1 MKFTKLFTAALC
13 GSMLLASCSF
23 DGTKGTFEEDLKAKY
38 ENNDK
43 VEITDGKVD
52 ALELDDTPFVPT
64 KDAEGNTIKWTLKII
79 SNYSLASVDGITI
92 QKITG
97 TDVKVAYG
105 YSAYAGTT
113 VELDPADTTQKTV
126 LITLTGSDAPKDYM
140 IKADATVVK
149 AVNGAML
156 DTDGDGYWGEAE
168 DSVYEVSA
176 TDALG
181 YFLTGRET
189 WSLTWISRQKLA
201 SDGITPVDGSFE
213 FYTNTLDE
221 NKATLDG
228 LYWAE
233 SYDAATDTWSKIAT
247 QTPAANDGVYSIKY
261 DLSSYVPVRL
271 CCGELSKVTLKVGT
285 KDVNYAVPYTTK
297 KYPIVPTAGVVN
309 VTGGVITATNN
320 ADGYFSQSSAETS
333 ALTVSN
339 KGNGVI
345 EISRPDYISNYYTD
359 VAKKNTVNSISF
371 EKFTTA
377 DKAGIKVVRKDNTSS
392 SVKYIEVAVE
402 AVEIVNEG
410 KNIRITLADKE
421 LSNSEYN
428 SLIILANSSVTFECK
443 AYVGSSATE
452 KSSVTLNLG
461 TLAPATSTITKGGWL
476 KLKGTL

>member
-38 ENNDK
+38 ENNET
-43 VEITDGKVD
+43 VEITSGKVG
-52 ALELDDTPFVPT
+52 ALTLTWNGFVPKYND
-64 KDAEGNTIKWTLKII
+64 KDEVEKYVLTVTA
-79 SNYSLASVDGITI
+79 NYSLASKDGITI

-97 TDVKVAYG
+97 NDAKAAYG
-105 YSAYAGTT
+105 YATYDGTT

-156 DTDGDGYWGEAE
+156 DTDGDRYWGEAE
-168 DSVYEVSA
+168 DSVYVVSA

-189 WSLTWISRQKLA
+189 WSLTWKSRQKLA

-213 FYTNTLDE
+213 FYTSTLDE

-247 QTPAANDGVYSIKY
+247 QTSAANDGVYSIKY

-271 CCGELSKVTLKVGT
+271 CCGELSKVTLKIGT
-285 KDVNYAVPYTTK
+285 KDVNYAVPYTTEK
-297 KYPIVPTAGVVN
+297 HPIAPTAGVVN
-309 VTGGVITATNN
+309 VTGVVKTATNN
-320 ADGYFSQSSAETS
+320 ANGYFSQSSTS
-333 ALTVSN
+333 TTALTVSN

-345 EISRPDYISNYYTD
+345 EIAGPNYISSYYTD
-359 VAKKNTVNSISF
+359 VTEKTLVSYASF
-371 EKFTTA
+371 EKFTAA
-377 DKAGIKVVRKDNTSS
+377 DKAGIKVVRKDDTSY
-392 SVKYIEVAVE
+392 SVKYVEVAVE

-443 AYVGSSATE
+443 AFVGSSATE
-452 KSSVTLNLG
+452 KSSVTLKLG

-476 KLKGTL
+476 KIKGTL

>member
-38 ENNDK
+38 ENNET
-43 VEITDGKVD
+43 VEITSGKVD
-52 ALELDDTPFVPT
+52 ALTLGGTPFVPKLNEKGEVEKYVLT
-64 KDAEGNTIKWTLKII
+64 VTA
-79 SNYSLASVDGITI
+79 NYSLASKDGITI
-92 QKITG
+92 SKITG
-97 TDVKVAYG
+97 NDAKAAYG
-105 YSAYAGTT
+105 YATYDGTT

-126 LITLTGSDAPKDYM
+126 LITLTGSDAPKDFM

-168 DSVYEVSA
+168 DSVYEVRND
-176 TDALG
+176 TVLG
-181 YFLTGRET
+181 YYLTGRET
-189 WSLTWISRQKLA
+189 WSLTWSSRQKLA
-201 SDGITPVDGSFE
+201 SDGITRVDGSFE

-233 SYDAATDTWSKIAT
+233 SYDAASDTWSKIAT
-247 QTPAANDGVYSIKY
+247 QTSAANDGVYSIKY

-271 CCGELSKVTLKVGT
+271 CCGELSKATLKIGT
-285 KDVNYAVPYTTK
+285 KDVNYAVPYTTEK
-297 KYPIVPTAGVVN
+297 HPIAPTAGVVN
-309 VTGGVITATNN
+309 VTGGVKTATNN
-320 ADGYFSQSSAETS
+320 ADSYFSQSSAETD
-333 ALTVSN
+333 LYVSH
-339 KGNGVI
+339 KKNGVI
-345 EISRPDYISNYYTD
+345 EIAGPNYISNYYTD
-359 VAKKNTVNSISF
+359 VAAKNTVTSISF

-377 DKAGIKVVRKDNTSS
+377 DKAGIKVVRKDNTSF

-402 AVEIVNEG
+402 AVAIVNEG

-421 LSNSEYN
+421 VSNSEYN

-452 KSSVTLNLG
+452 RSSVTLKLG

>member
-52 ALELDDTPFVPT
+52 ALELDVTPFVQKYNDKGEVEKYVLT
-64 KDAEGNTIKWTLKII
+64 VRA
-79 SNYSLASVDGITI
+79 NYSLASKDGITI

-97 TDVKVAYG
+97 NDAKAAYG
-105 YSAYAGTT
+105 YSAYDGTT

-168 DSVYEVSA
+168 DSVYEVSND
-176 TDALG
+176 TVQG
-181 YFLTGRET
+181 YYLTGRET
-189 WSLTWISRQKLA
+189 WSLTWSSRQLA
-201 SDGITPVDGSFE
+201 SDGITSVDGSFE

-233 SYDAATDTWSKIAT
+233 SYDAASDTWSKIKT
-247 QTPAANDGVYSIKY
+247 QTSAANDGVYSIKY

-271 CCGELSKVTLKVGT
+271 CCGELSKVTLKIGT

-309 VTGGVITATNN
+309 VTGDVETATNN
-320 ADGYFSQSSAETS
+320 ANGYFSQSSTETS
-333 ALTVSN
+333 ALTVYN

-345 EISRPDYISNYYTD
+345 EIAGPTSISSYYTD
-359 VAKKNTVNSISF
+359 VAAKNAVSNISF
-371 EKFTTA
+371 EKFTFA
-377 DKAGIKVVRKDNTSS
+377 DKAGIKVVRKDATSG

-402 AVEIVNEG
+402 AVAIVNEG

-421 LSNSEYN
+421 LKDSEYN

-443 AYVGSSATE
+443 AFVGSSATE
-452 KSSVTLNLG
+452 KSSVTLKLG

>member
-43 VEITDGKVD
+43 VEITSGKVG
-52 ALELDDTPFVPT
+52 ALTLVGTPFEPKYNDKGEVEKYVLT
-64 KDAEGNTIKWTLKII
+64 VTA
-79 SNYSLASVDGITI
+79 NYSLASKDGITI

-97 TDVKVAYG
+97 NDVKVAYG

-140 IKADATVVK
+140 IKADAKVVK
-149 AVNGAML
+149 AINGAML
-156 DTDGDGYWGEAE
+156 DEDGDGFWGEAE
-168 DSVYEVSA
+168 DSVYVVSA

-189 WSLTWISRQKLA
+189 WSLTWRSRQKLA

-213 FYTNTLDE
+213 FYTYTLDE

-309 VTGGVITATNN
+309 VTGGVKTATNN

-345 EISRPDYISNYYTD
+345 EIARPDYISKYYTD

-421 LSNSEYN
+421 LKDSEYD

-443 AYVGSSATE
+443 ALVGSSATE
-452 KSSVTLNLG
+452 KSSVTLKLG

-476 KLKGTL
+476 KIKGTI